1 MTNELINFKNIAL
14 SNDLL
19 DSQEQK
25 PNLYDLKV
33 VFDTNTKLV
42 SIKNNVESESMFN
55 SNYVYDSSRSI
66 TMMKHFENAAIDL
79 QRRFNPQ
86 KTLEIGS
93 NSGIFIKHF
102 PNDKHTTEKEK
113 TSLVKFFIDLHKV
126 TNSNSNLANKTI
138 KVLQSK
144 VKTYEQDINKRL
156 EEIETQN
163 YENDLNSV
171 KN

>member
-1 MTNELINFKNIAL
+1 MNKKEIIKQGINL
-14 SNDLL
+14 
-19 DSQEQK
+19 
-25 PNLYDLKV
+25 
-33 VFDTNTKLV
+33 
-42 SIKNNVESESMFN
+42 FN
-55 SNYVYDSSRSI
+55 
-66 TMMKHFENAAIDL
+66 
-79 QRRFNPQ
+79 
-86 KTLEIGS
+86 
-93 NSGIFIKHF
+93 KHF
-102 PNDKHTTEKEK
+102 PNDKHTTETEK
-113 TSLVKFFIDLHKV
+113 SNLVKFFIDLHKV

>member
-1 MTNELINFKNIAL
+1 MNKKEIIKQGI
-14 SNDLL
+14 
-19 DSQEQK
+19 
-25 PNLYDLKV
+25 
-33 VFDTNTKLV
+33 KL
-42 SIKNNVESESMFN
+42 FN
-55 SNYVYDSSRSI
+55 
-66 TMMKHFENAAIDL
+66 
-79 QRRFNPQ
+79 
-86 KTLEIGS
+86 
-93 NSGIFIKHF
+93 KHF
-102 PNDKHTTEKEK
+102 PNDKHTTETEK
-113 TSLVKFFIDLHKV
+113 SNLVKFFIDLHKV

>member
-1 MTNELINFKNIAL
+1 MNKKEIIKQGINL
-14 SNDLL
+14 
-19 DSQEQK
+19 
-25 PNLYDLKV
+25 
-33 VFDTNTKLV
+33 
-42 SIKNNVESESMFN
+42 FN
-55 SNYVYDSSRSI
+55 
-66 TMMKHFENAAIDL
+66 
-79 QRRFNPQ
+79 
-86 KTLEIGS
+86 
-93 NSGIFIKHF
+93 KHF

>member
-1 MTNELINFKNIAL
+1 MNKKEIIKQGINL
-14 SNDLL
+14 
-19 DSQEQK
+19 
-25 PNLYDLKV
+25 
-33 VFDTNTKLV
+33 
-42 SIKNNVESESMFN
+42 FN
-55 SNYVYDSSRSI
+55 
-66 TMMKHFENAAIDL
+66 KHF
-79 QRRFNPQ
+79 Q
-86 KTLEIGS
+86 
-93 NSGIFIKHF
+93 
-102 PNDKHTTEKEK
+102 NDKHTTETEK
-113 TSLVKFFIDLHKV
+113 SNLVKFFIDLHKV